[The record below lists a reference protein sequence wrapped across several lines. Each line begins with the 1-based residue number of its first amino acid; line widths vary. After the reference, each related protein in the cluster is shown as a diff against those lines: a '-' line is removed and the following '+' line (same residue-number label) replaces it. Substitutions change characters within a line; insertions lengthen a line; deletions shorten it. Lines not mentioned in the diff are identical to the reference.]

1 MSLIDTT
8 VNAAND
14 LIGDELGNYV
24 LISQMPRYIGTIVP
38 DVTVEEVHNDRLEIT
53 QHPIQ
58 TGAVVSDHSFAPPAT
73 CVDPVRLLGLDRRL
87 PRLRPGGLPALP
99 GPAGHATTVRCV
111 DGKRSY
117 TNMLIRELGVSTD
130 VSSEYALMC
139 AVSLQQVTLTD
150 TTGSGM
156 TQANQMFPQ
165 QTAPEINQ
173 GLVKLIPVT
182 TPVNLYGIGRGV
194 PLR

>member
-24 LISQMPRYIGTIVP
+24 LISQTPRYIGTVVP

-73 CVDPVRLLGLDRRL
+73 CVIRCGFSDSTGGYPGYVLEVYQFFLDL
-87 PRLRPGGLPALP
+87 Q
-99 GPAGHATTVRCV
+99 ATRQPFDVST
-111 DGKRSY
+111 GKRSY
-117 TNMLIRELGVSTD
+117 TNMLIRELGVTTD

-150 TTGSGM
+150 TTGNGI

-182 TPVNLYGIGRGV
+182 TPVNFYGIGRG
-194 PLR
+194 